1 MAIELDAFDEDL
13 IRFLRIFERCRISY
27 GHSVQSIYRAVNLL
41 DTATV
46 PVGLLAENLHLYLD
60 IKEEVARRLADIF
73 DVRNRKE
80 VSLGDVECILE
91 KYKPKM
97 STESLINEHPFFPSW
112 LTNRADFREFFTD
125 WTTENGAP
133 NVSIV
138 EMALRNKERKAGDLQ
153 LIFKW
158 IKIHKI
164 LANVKDT
171 RLLEVC
177 KSFEYLEVRRNL
189 NVVTQGDHG
198 DAFYIILEGSCSV
211 LINNKA
217 VGNMYAGTSFGE
229 KALENDA
236 PRAATIQT
244 MEMCKLMV
252 LRSSEYKSLV
262 ASAQAKMYLETV
274 EFIHAHC
281 KLFVDVSY
289 ARLFHMVKKMV
300 RKVFREGEK
309 VQVQGED
316 ATCLFIIVSGK
327 VDISRRICPA
337 DYDSQSKLTRRI
349 RGQDAGGVNDVIEQL
364 RRSREA
370 LLVDVKV
377 RSIRVGSIFG
387 DDTIRRSRELHGK
400 HTYSATAV
408 AATEIIIINKAEA
421 LSYFKVGAAPPYPP
435 SSFFSFTLFQMKQAL
450 TVLYTIIHN

>member
-1 MAIELDAFDEDL
+1 MDRCDVDL
-13 IRFLRIFERCRISY
+13 VRCLRVFERCRISY
-27 GHSVQSIYRAVNLL
+27 GHSVESIFRAVNLL

-60 IKEEVARRLADIF
+60 IKDNDANKLADIF
-73 DVRNRKE
+73 DFRKRKE
-80 VSLGDVECILE
+80 VALGDVQCILE
-91 KYKPKM
+91 KYKSAISM
-97 STESLINEHPFFPSW
+97 ESLINEHPFFPIW
-112 LTNRADFREFFTD
+112 LTNREDFREFFTD

-133 NVSIV
+133 NVTIV
-138 EMALRNKERKAGDLQ
+138 EMALRNKERKPGDLQ

-164 LANVKDT
+164 LSNVKDS

-177 KSFEYLEVRRNL
+177 KSFEYLEVRQNL

-198 DAFYIILEGSCSV
+198 DAFYIILEGTCTV
-211 LINNKA
+211 LINDKA
-217 VGNMYAGTSFGE
+217 VGTMSAGMSFGE

-236 PRAATIQT
+236 PRAATIKT
-244 MEMCKLMV
+244 LETCKLMV

-281 KLFVDVSY
+281 DLFSGVSY

-300 RKVFREGEK
+300 RKVFQEGEK

-327 VDISRRICPA
+327 VDISRKLRPA
-337 DYDSQSKLTRRI
+337 DYEILGKSGMRMQER
-349 RGQDAGGVNDVIEQL
+349 QAGSTNDVIDQL
-364 RRSREA
+364 RRSREN
-370 LLVDVKV
+370 LHVDVKV
-377 RSIRVGSIFG
+377 RSIRAGGIFG
-387 DDTIRRSRELHGK
+387 DERR
-400 HTYSATAV
+400 
-408 AATEIIIINKAEA
+408 AE
-421 LSYFKVGAAPPYPP
+421 
-435 SSFFSFTLFQMKQAL
+435 
-450 TVLYTIIHN
+450 TVR